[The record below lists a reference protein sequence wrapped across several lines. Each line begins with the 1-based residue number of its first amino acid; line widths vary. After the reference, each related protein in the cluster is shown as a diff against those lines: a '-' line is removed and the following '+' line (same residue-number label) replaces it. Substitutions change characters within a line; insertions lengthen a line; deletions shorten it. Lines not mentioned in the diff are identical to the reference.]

1 VAVSVLIII
10 FCQFIMGVVVNV
22 FNADGTLLISE
33 RIREFAHFSLDMKE
47 YSSGVYIVRNGDSTF
62 KIII

>member
-1 VAVSVLIII
+1 
-10 FCQFIMGVVVNV
+10 MVVNV